1 MKAKRKCNNIESKW
15 LNLYEE
21 VSEVIVGNSKGWTH
35 EEILE
40 RCAEA
45 VDALLEK
52 ENQGVKDEYIKL

>member
-1 MKAKRKCNNIESKW
+1 MKAKLKCNNIESKW

-40 RCAEA
+40 RLGDQ
-45 VDALLEK
+45 VDALIKK
-52 ENQGVKDEYIKL
+52 ENE